1 KVLKYLVLASILHES
16 KIDPF
21 DSQEAKPYKQDPEIV
36 AMTNLVAAFRNKK
49 IKDFERIIKT
59 HHASLMG
66 DPFIKLYMDDILRT
80 MRTQVLLKAIAPYT
94 RVKLPYLAGELND
107 IPVTDVED
115 LLVSC
120 ILDGK
125 VDGKIDQ
132 VNQVVLCGKI
142 AVARGGGGGADDSS
156 VAVSGRGGSGVGTGA
171 GGAPPRT
178 ALALERWAEALRTLN
193 ANVVAKVNHR

>member
-1 KVLKYLVLASILHES
+1 
-16 KIDPF
+16 
-21 DSQEAKPYKQDPEIV
+21 
-36 AMTNLVAAFRNKK
+36 
-49 IKDFERIIKT
+49 
-59 HHASLMG
+59 MG
-66 DPFIKLYMDDILRT
+66 DPFIKLYIDDILRT

-132 VNQVVLCGKI
+132 V
-142 AVARGGGGGADDSS
+142 RGLMLLRAQ
-156 VAVSGRGGSGVGTGA
+156 T
-171 GGAPPRT
+171 RT
-178 ALALERWAEALRTLN
+178 AAALERWAESLRSLN
-193 ANVVAKVNHR
+193 TKIAAKIDYR